1 MSINWPSIIIFLL
14 FIAIVILSIVGFLR
28 FVFKNR

>member
-14 FIAIVILSIVGFLR
+14 FIVIVILSIVGFLR